1 MAFEVVRQARLQ
13 PIQAVA
19 KLQLDQR
26 VIDVSNWAPALALIA
41 ALHAMPANAG
51 EDDLINAAG
60 AGDIAKIESL
70 LAEKVNVNGR
80 TKDVGMS
87 ALMFAAINGQIEA
100 MQRLIAAHADVN
112 IRARKGVTALMLAA
126 QQGHLQ
132 AVQLL
137 LAAHADAKAAT
148 EGGMTARMFAE
159 RGGYEDI
166 AKILR
171 VSEMQ

>member
-1 MAFEVVRQARLQ
+1 
-13 PIQAVA
+13 
-19 KLQLDQR
+19 
-26 VIDVSNWAPALALIA
+26 
-41 ALHAMPANAG
+41 
-51 EDDLINAAG
+51 
-60 AGDIAKIESL
+60 
-70 LAEKVNVNGR
+70 
-80 TKDVGMS
+80 
-87 ALMFAAINGQIEA
+87 
-100 MQRLIAAHADVN
+100 
-112 IRARKGVTALMLAA
+112 MLAA